1 MPSTPRKFPVV
12 IAPDYLAELR
22 ARVEFVGVLVV
33 ADAAGLTRQTL
44 WRQLMGGNG
53 RRANPDGIEQIRRAL
68 ARVAPAQA
76 MPPALVMVRGRAHH
90 AWLAIADA
98 LDPAVLERV
107 ADDPDAVAALVT
119 RSLKRK

>member
-1 MPSTPRKFPVV
+1 MPRTPRKYPVA
-12 IAPDYLAELR
+12 ISPSYIAELR
-22 ARVEFVGVLVV
+22 ARVEAVGVLVV

-68 ARVAPAQA
+68 ARVAPSEA
-76 MPPALVMVRGRAHH
+76 MPPALVMVRSRAHH

-98 LDPAVLERV
+98 LAPAGLERV

>member
-1 MPSTPRKFPVV
+1 MARTARKHPVV
-12 IAPDYLAELR
+12 IDPAYLAELR

-76 MPPALVMVRGRAHH
+76 MPPALVMVRGRAHY

-98 LDPAVLERV
+98 LAPAVLDRV
-107 ADDPDAVAALVT
+107 ADDPGAVAALVT